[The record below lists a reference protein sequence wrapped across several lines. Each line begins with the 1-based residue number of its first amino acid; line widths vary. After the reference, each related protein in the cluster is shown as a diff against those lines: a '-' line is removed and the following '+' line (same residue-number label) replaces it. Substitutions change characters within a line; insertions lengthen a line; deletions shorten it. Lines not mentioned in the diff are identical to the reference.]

1 MKQYQSREY
10 CKDIN
15 CIVQNG
21 IESNMEGVGI
31 YCQKCEAYK
40 FHQWLKD
47 NGYKISKEE

>member
-10 CKDIN
+10 CKDVR
-15 CIVQNG
+15 CP
-21 IESNMEGVGI
+21 SMEMLPGDKKLHSCKSCGS
-31 YCQKCEAYK
+31 YQ